1 MENKEL
7 QNKLAQLDL
16 LQQEVERLKQERSK
30 GGSPARRTILGVL
43 LAALLTGT
51 GIYAWDVTNS
61 NFTSG
66 STITAAEM
74 NANFDDLATKITS
87 LESSVNSLSTSVNT
101 NATNVA
107 TAQAL
112 PLSGTAKGLR
122 IYNQT
127 TYPNSQMVVTASELI
142 VANAS
147 YQAKHLSSVN
157 LTLDLTV
164 SGANGLDSGSEAVS
178 TWYHIYVI
186 HNPTSNNT
194 AGLFS
199 TSSTAPTLPTGYSHY
214 AYVGAVYNESWG
226 NLIRLTQVGKRAH
239 ITAHVLPEPILNTW
253 AALSLANAVP
263 NTATIVRGG
272 TAFSGNNQINVA
284 PDIGL
289 GVSVFGHYENPS
301 GGTVYASIES
311 SILVPQQISVFYT
324 SASGFFVSGWE
335 FE

>member
-1 MENKEL
+1 
-7 QNKLAQLDL
+7 
-16 LQQEVERLKQERSK
+16 
-30 GGSPARRTILGVL
+30 
-43 LAALLTGT
+43 
-51 GIYAWDVTNS
+51 
-61 NFTSG
+61 
-66 STITAAEM
+66 M

-164 SGANGLDSGSEAVS
+164 SGANGLDTGTEAVS
-178 TWYHIYVI
+178 TWYHLWVI
-186 HNPTSNNT
+186 HNPTANST

-199 TSSTAPTLPTGYSHY
+199 SSSTAPTLPTGYSHY
-214 AYVGAVYNESWG
+214 AYVGAAYNESTG
-226 NLIRLTQVGKRAH
+226 DLMSLTQVGKKVSINSSLGLRGFPQP
-239 ITAHVLPEPILNTW
+239 TSGGWLSV
-253 AALSLANAVP
+253 SLATAIP
-263 NTATIVRGG
+263 TTAT
-272 TAFSGNNQINVA
+272 TASGFLNVVGFSPWIYLGPKSGFYYFCDGIMGNSLSQASLGSFQI
-284 PDIGL
+284 P
-289 GVSVFGHYENPS
+289 
-301 GGTVYASIES
+301 IET
-311 SILVPQQISVFYT
+311 PQQLFAVFNGT
-324 SASGFFVSGWE
+324 SASIYISGWE